1 MVKHFDD
8 KPEDRA
14 LWDRARAAW
23 RGAAATE
30 PAEADPDA
38 LTLAAYLEGGLGEA
52 ERARVEAWMAG
63 SDAALD
69 LALTAREALR
79 AEAAV
84 APPALVHRAQA
95 MVGYRA
101 SDGRTGWPAWIRAL
115 FARPWHPAMSGLAAG
130 LFLMACAG
138 SFELGRQEPRGLS
151 MAQTEGMELDGPD
164 LSLDLEDII

>member
-30 PAEADPDA
+30 PAVADPDA

-69 LALTAREALR
+69 LALTAREA
-79 AEAAV
+79 
-84 APPALVHRAQA
+84 
-95 MVGYRA
+95 
-101 SDGRTGWPAWIRAL
+101 DRTGWLAWTGAL